1 MITSSGMDK
10 TCQLQRQL
18 CLGESLPDAGFL
30 VCHRGRA
37 DGASSATLNEEMA
50 V

>member
-10 TCQLQRQL
+10 TCQLQRQP
-18 CLGESLPDAGFL
+18 LGESLPDAGFL

>member
-10 TCQLQRQL
+10 TCQLQRQPP
-18 CLGESLPDAGFL
+18 GESLPDAGFL